1 MASIDLEQLLKELK
15 QESATLAKQVFK
27 EFKTDAETDALE
39 LISSL
44 EEDIKTW
51 TLALAK
57 GELTKDDFEWLV
69 MAKKDLI
76 EMIAL
81 KHAGISLIKLDELKA
96 KLLNLVITKVFSLI

>member
-1 MASIDLEQLLKELK
+1 MASIDIEKLLKELK
-15 QESATLAKQVFK
+15 EESAALAKQVFK
-27 EFKTDAETDALE
+27 EFKTDAETDALD
-39 LISSL
+39 LICSL

-51 TLALAK
+51 TLLLAK
-57 GELTKDDFEWLV
+57 GELTKDEFEWLV